1 MKNTFLSEMKLRG
14 FISQCTDLEKLEK
27 ISLKKS
33 IKAYKTWGKK
43 KFMGKEFMGQI
54 RSTFLIK
61 DKKIL
66 NEWRNV
72 RVKEHAK
79 EVLKTLNSA
88 VANAENNNNLDIDKL
103 FVKEAYVGKSLR
115 MKRFRPMSKGR
126 AFQIIKPFSRLTLVL
141 EERL

>member
-1 MKNTFLSEMKLRG
+1 MPKEVKAINKMIRTSSQKLNLIVKDIRKKD
-14 FISQCTDLEKLEK
+14 INAALN
-27 ISLKKS
+27 ILKFSNK
-33 IKAYKTWGKK
+33 
-43 KFMGKEFMGQI
+43 
-54 RSTFLIK
+54 
-61 DKKIL
+61 
-66 NEWRNV
+66 
-72 RVKEHAK
+72 RVSK

-141 EERL
+141 EERI

>member
-1 MKNTFLSEMKLRG
+1 MSKE
-14 FISQCTDLEKLEK
+14 
-27 ISLKKS
+27 
-33 IKAYKTWGKK
+33 IKAINKMIRTSSQKLNLIVKDIRKK
-43 KFMGKEFMGQI
+43 DINAALNILKFSNK
-54 RSTFLIK
+54 
-61 DKKIL
+61 
-66 NEWRNV
+66 
-72 RVKEHAK
+72 RVSK

>member
-1 MKNTFLSEMKLRG
+1 MSKEVKAVNKMIRTSSQKLNLIVRD
-14 FISQCTDLEKLEK
+14 IRKKDINAALN
-27 ISLKKS
+27 ILKFSNK
-33 IKAYKTWGKK
+33 
-43 KFMGKEFMGQI
+43 
-54 RSTFLIK
+54 
-61 DKKIL
+61 
-66 NEWRNV
+66 
-72 RVKEHAK
+72 RVSK

>member
-1 MKNTFLSEMKLRG
+1 MSKEVKAINKMIRTSSQKLNL
-14 FISQCTDLEKLEK
+14 I
-27 ISLKKS
+27 
-33 IKAYKTWGKK
+33 
-43 KFMGKEFMGQI
+43 
-54 RSTFLIK
+54 IK
-61 DKKIL
+61 DIRKKDINVALNIL
-66 NEWRNV
+66 KFSNK
-72 RVKEHAK
+72 RVSK

-141 EERL
+141 EERV

>member
-1 MKNTFLSEMKLRG
+1 MSKKVKAINKMIRTSSQKLNLIVKDIRKKD
-14 FISQCTDLEKLEK
+14 INAALN
-27 ISLKKS
+27 ILKFSNK
-33 IKAYKTWGKK
+33 
-43 KFMGKEFMGQI
+43 
-54 RSTFLIK
+54 
-61 DKKIL
+61 
-66 NEWRNV
+66 
-72 RVKEHAK
+72 RVSK

>member
-1 MKNTFLSEMKLRG
+1 MSKEVKAINKMIRTSSQKLNLIVKDIRKKD
-14 FISQCTDLEKLEK
+14 INAALN
-27 ISLKKS
+27 ILKFS
-33 IKAYKTWGKK
+33 KK
-43 KFMGKEFMGQI
+43 
-54 RSTFLIK
+54 
-61 DKKIL
+61 
-66 NEWRNV
+66 
-72 RVKEHAK
+72 RVSK

-88 VANAENNNNLDIDKL
+88 VANAENNNKLDIDKL

>member
-1 MKNTFLSEMKLRG
+1 MSKEVKAINKMIRTSSQKLNL
-14 FISQCTDLEKLEK
+14 I
-27 ISLKKS
+27 
-33 IKAYKTWGKK
+33 
-43 KFMGKEFMGQI
+43 
-54 RSTFLIK
+54 IK
-61 DKKIL
+61 DIRKKDINDAVNIL
-66 NEWRNV
+66 KFSNK
-72 RVKEHAK
+72 RVSK

-103 FVKEAYVGKSLR
+103 VVKEAYVGKSLR

>member
-1 MKNTFLSEMKLRG
+1 MSKEVKAINKMIRTSSQKLNLIVKDIRKKD
-14 FISQCTDLEKLEK
+14 INAALN
-27 ISLKKS
+27 ILKYSNK
-33 IKAYKTWGKK
+33 
-43 KFMGKEFMGQI
+43 
-54 RSTFLIK
+54 
-61 DKKIL
+61 
-66 NEWRNV
+66 
-72 RVKEHAK
+72 RVSK

-141 EERL
+141 EERV

>member
-1 MKNTFLSEMKLRG
+1 MSKEVKAINKMIRTSSQKLNLIVKDIRKKD
-14 FISQCTDLEKLEK
+14 INAALN
-27 ISLKKS
+27 ILKFSNK
-33 IKAYKTWGKK
+33 
-43 KFMGKEFMGQI
+43 
-54 RSTFLIK
+54 
-61 DKKIL
+61 
-66 NEWRNV
+66 
-72 RVKEHAK
+72 RVSK

-88 VANAENNNNLDIDKL
+88 VANAENNSNLDIDKL